1 MHTEVLSFIA
11 TAPGA
16 APGLAATALT
26 GDSLVIKNNQG
37 AIRPTV
43 LAAWGFQQADGFQ
56 QVTFPSGHDTT
67 RGYRYA
73 VSIENTSARLPEG
86 AFMAMTAQEQLSITV
101 VGSANAGD
109 QELGCLLVHYPML
122 PGVQS
127 RAITYT
133 EYLNRLEKLT
143 TIQATVGGVTG
154 GIYQEEL
161 INAESDL
168 LMANR
173 DYAIIGME
181 AAVPCLAVTL
191 RGTDLGNVRVA
202 CPGGN
207 NVDGYQ
213 SNFFASLA
221 QTFGMPLIPVINSGN
236 RNNTFL
242 GVVQN
247 EAGAATG
254 AVPITLYL
262 ALLA

>member
-1 MHTEVLSFIA
+1 MHTEVISFLA
-11 TAPGA
+11 TAPGGSPGVA
-16 APGLAATALT
+16 AAALV

-37 AIRPTV
+37 PIRPTV

-56 QVTFPSGHDTT
+56 QITFPSGHDTT

-73 VSIENTSARLPEG
+73 VSAGNTSARLPEG

-101 VGSANAGD
+101 GGSATALD

-127 RAITYT
+127 RAITYS

-143 TIQATVGGVTG
+143 TIQASVGGTTG
-154 GIYQEEL
+154 GIYVEEL
-161 INAESDL
+161 INFETDL

-173 DYAIIGME
+173 DYAVIGME
-181 AAVPCLAVTL
+181 ASVPCLAVTL

-202 CPGGN
+202 CPGGT

-221 QTFGMPLIPVINSGN
+221 STFGLPLIPVINSGN

-247 EAGAATG
+247 EAGALVG
-254 AVPITLYL
+254 GVPITIYL

>member
-1 MHTEVLSFIA
+1 MHTEVISFLA

-16 APGLAATALT
+16 SPGAAAAALV

-43 LAAWGFQQADGFQ
+43 LASWGFQQADGFQ
-56 QVTFPSGHDTT
+56 QITFPSGHDTT

-73 VSIENTSARLPEG
+73 VATGNTSARLPEG

-101 VGSANAGD
+101 GGSAGAGD
-109 QELGCLLVHYPML
+109 QELGCMLVHYPML

-143 TIQATVGGVTG
+143 TIQASVGGTAG
-154 GIYQEEL
+154 GIYVEEL
-161 INAESDL
+161 INAETDL

-173 DYAIIGME
+173 DYAVIGME
-181 AAVPCLAVTL
+181 SAVPCLAVTL

-202 CPGGN
+202 CPGGA

-221 QTFGMPLIPVINSGN
+221 NTFGLPLIPVINSGN

-247 EAGAATG
+247 EAGAAVG
-254 AVPITLYL
+254 AVPITIYL